1 MEFVSSRELRV
12 NPGPVWKRLEEGG
25 ELVVTSRGRPVAL
38 LLGVSGEDVE
48 DTLRA
53 LRRARAELAVSRM
66 RRVAAER
73 GLSGMKPEEIEGEI
87 KAVRDER

>member
-1 MEFVSSRELRV
+1 M

-73 GLSGMKPEEIEGEI
+73 DLSGMKPEEIEGEI